1 MSVDISKKLIK
12 IEDIEQYQALIES
25 SQKKL
30 VMIDFYQVILCLC
43 YFVIIIQL
51 FYRNGV
57 VPAKLFNLH

>member
-30 VMIDFYQVILCLC
+30 VMIDFYQVILCLL
-43 YFVIIIQL
+43 YSIIL
-51 FYRNGV
+51 
-57 VPAKLFNLH
+57 L